1 MHLENI
7 NFIVEII
14 MMILE
19 LEGNTVGRSPM
30 KIHRFQD
37 KGVPDIPLFRC

>member
-7 NFIVEII
+7 NFMVEII

-19 LEGNTVGRSPM
+19 LEGNTVGRYTVF
-30 KIHRFQD
+30 KI
-37 KGVPDIPLFRC
+37 KGVPDIALFRC